1 VSEVRSSCYGACWWS
16 PAAAQ
21 RVDTAAMTAG
31 TRWDGS
37 ALGEAIAT
45 WHPHPFRYVP
55 ADEFAPQVDAA
66 ERQVAGGDR
75 SVAVVELMRLVALL
89 GNRNGHTVIF
99 QADDHPD
106 PLHLYP
112 IAPYEFEDGVFVVA
126 SAVGRDLVGF
136 ELEAVA
142 GVPVEEL
149 LARLEPLVARD
160 NEWTVRARRPLY
172 LVTAEVLRG
181 LLQASE
187 SAPFDLRGRSG
198 SVRVVLDPVPAPDW
212 YARLRDAFPAWD
224 PRLPRRTELM
234 FRGGREG
241 PHWTAT
247 LRNGEAA
254 YIAYEL
260 TRGDLTGFAGDV
272 DALVGQLGIAQVLLD
287 LRLNGGGDNTT
298 YGPLLEVL
306 EHATHELGKRLRVL
320 IGRSTF
326 SAAMQLVVDLERRTP
341 AQFVGE
347 PTGGSPNHYGDARQ
361 MVLTDSRLVA
371 YVPTVSWTTAG
382 EGDERLALEPDLP
395 VPVRS
400 DDYFAGR
407 DPALEAALD

>member
-1 VSEVRSSCYGACWWS
+1 
-16 PAAAQ
+16 
-21 RVDTAAMTAG
+21 VDTARVLGG

-37 ALGEAIAT
+37 ALGEAIGA
-45 WHPHPFRYVP
+45 WHPRPFRYVP
-55 ADEFAPQVDAA
+55 ADEFAARVDAA
-66 ERQVAGGDR
+66 ARQVTGGDR
-75 SVAVVELMRLVALL
+75 SVAVVELMRLAALL
-89 GNRNGHTVIF
+89 GRGNGHTVIF
-99 QADDHPD
+99 PADEHPD

-112 IAPYEFEDGVFVVA
+112 IALYEFEDGVFVVA
-126 SAVGRDLVGF
+126 SAVDRDLVGF
-136 ELEAVA
+136 QLEAVA
-142 GVPVEEL
+142 GAPVEEL

-181 LLQASE
+181 LLQAPT

-198 SVRVVLDPVPAPDW
+198 SVRVVLDPVPVPEW
-212 YARLRDAFPAWD
+212 YARLRDAFPGWA
-224 PRLPRRTELM
+224 PRLPHRTELI
-234 FRGGREG
+234 FGRGRGG

-247 LRNGEAA
+247 LHNSEAA
-254 YIAYEL
+254 YVAYEL

-272 DALVGQLGIAQVLLD
+272 DALVRQRGIGQVILD

-298 YGPLLEVL
+298 YGPLLDVL
-306 EHATHELGKRLRVL
+306 ERATHELGKRLRVL

-326 SAAMQLVVDLERRTP
+326 SAAMQLVLDLERRTP

-361 MVLTDSRLVA
+361 IVLPEARLAA
-371 YVPTVSWTTAG
+371 YVATVSWTTAG
-382 EGDERLALEPDLP
+382 ESDERPALEPDLP

-400 DDYFAGR
+400 TDYFAGR
-407 DPALEAALD
+407 DPALEAALA

>member
-1 VSEVRSSCYGACWWS
+1 MIGR
-16 PAAAQ
+16 
-21 RVDTAAMTAG
+21 
-31 TRWDGS
+31 TRRDAS
-37 ALGEAIAT
+37 ALGEAVAT
-45 WHPHPFRYVP
+45 WHPDPFRYIP
-55 ADEFAPQVDAA
+55 ADEFAARADAA
-66 ERQVAGGDR
+66 AGQVAAGDR
-75 SVAVVELMRLVALL
+75 SIAVVELMRLAALL
-89 GNRNGHTVIF
+89 GHRNGHTAIF
-99 QADDHPD
+99 PADDHPD

-126 SAVGRDLVGF
+126 SAVGHDLVGF

-181 LLQASE
+181 LLEAPE

-198 SVRVVLDPVPAPDW
+198 SLRVVLDPVPAPEW
-212 YARLRDAFPAWD
+212 YAQLRDAFPAWD
-224 PRLPRRTELM
+224 TRLPRRSELL
-234 FRGGREG
+234 FRGGRER

-254 YIAYEL
+254 YIAYGL
-260 TRGDLTGFAGDV
+260 TRGDLTGLAGDI
-272 DALVGQLGIAQVLLD
+272 DALVGQLGIGQVLLD

-306 EHATHELGKRLRVL
+306 ERATHELGKRLRVL
-320 IGRSTF
+320 VGRSTF

-361 MVLTDSRLVA
+361 IVLADSRLVA
-371 YVPTVSWTTAG
+371 HVATVSWTTAG
-382 EGDERLALEPDLP
+382 DGDERLALEPDLP

-400 DDYFAGR
+400 ADYFAGR